1 MNLYNYTK
9 MTKKDFLKN
18 LKIIRPFLV
27 EPFEF
32 EMDINKRLPKE
43 KKELQDIESFQ
54 SRHPYHI
61 QKREILDKTK
71 TYPYLIKPL
80 K

>member
-1 MNLYNYTK
+1 

-32 EMDINKRLPKE
+32 EMDIYKILPKE

-54 SRHPYHI
+54 SCHRYLI
-61 QKREILDKTK
+61 QVWEILDKTK